1 MKKNKTKK
9 RVAAIF
15 ALVALLAAMVGAT
28 FAWIDYDQHKSNEF
42 NGRGYHH
49 DVRLID
55 DFDEVDD
62 WRIDDGPISKEIRV
76 ANVALAS
83 DAFGPVI
90 VRLQLKEYMEI
101 GELSYTMTD
110 KRYMIDTNG
119 RFVVFTSEDAAKLAW
134 PGHNVAQLTDV
145 VTKATGWFVETQ
157 AHDPNGQYGK
167 YVVTDISVNMATAT
181 PVIPGTTRHSGD
193 AATAHHDADN
203 DECTYPLH
211 LWDSGSELA
220 YAQYIEWILGANVT
234 ALSEWDGVSGSK
246 WVYDD
251 VYGTGWVYWVE
262 FLQPGTTTLNLLEAV
277 ELIKQPNGP
286 FYYAIHVDME
296 AISKDELGRWTDM
309 PGEIGGVFGGGGGA
323 SNYTVTGVTIA
334 SLRYGFNN
342 SLTNTY
348 FPGLDNLHLFSASVQ
363 GIGNVPQEVTW
374 QMVGQYY
381 SGLTI
386 SGGGLLIYKDTGD
399 DRNITS
405 TVRATSVADP
415 TKYAEVKIR
424 LDAVYIEE
432 PDFTIEAD
440 SNAIGS
446 YPIELPPG
454 ASLQFIAVPWVGS
467 HTVTSVT
474 WQVFEN
480 KSAGTTI
487 SNNGYL
493 NIAANETA
501 DYVLIRAVGVV
512 NGVTSDCL
520 VLVYIK

>member
-181 PVIPGTTRHSGD
+181 PVIPGTTRHS
-193 AATAHHDADN
+193 
-203 DECTYPLH
+203 
-211 LWDSGSELA
+211 
-220 YAQYIEWILGANVT
+220 
-234 ALSEWDGVSGSK
+234 
-246 WVYDD
+246 
-251 VYGTGWVYWVE
+251 
-262 FLQPGTTTLNLLEAV
+262 
-277 ELIKQPNGP
+277 
-286 FYYAIHVDME
+286 
-296 AISKDELGRWTDM
+296 
-309 PGEIGGVFGGGGGA
+309 
-323 SNYTVTGVTIA
+323 
-334 SLRYGFNN
+334 
-342 SLTNTY
+342 
-348 FPGLDNLHLFSASVQ
+348 
-363 GIGNVPQEVTW
+363 
-374 QMVGQYY
+374 
-381 SGLTI
+381 
-386 SGGGLLIYKDTGD
+386 
-399 DRNITS
+399 
-405 TVRATSVADP
+405 
-415 TKYAEVKIR
+415 
-424 LDAVYIEE
+424 
-432 PDFTIEAD
+432 
-440 SNAIGS
+440 
-446 YPIELPPG
+446 
-454 ASLQFIAVPWVGS
+454 
-467 HTVTSVT
+467 
-474 WQVFEN
+474 
-480 KSAGTTI
+480 
-487 SNNGYL
+487 
-493 NIAANETA
+493 
-501 DYVLIRAVGVV
+501 
-512 NGVTSDCL
+512 
-520 VLVYIK
+520 